1 MKNLLSVISLN
12 KTLQGAFSLLF
23 AAASILLVAPA
34 TAGETGDVD
43 AAMLVEY
50 CGMTAEDPDAH
61 TAIAFCYGY
70 IDAALDYHH
79 AILPSGERITCPPG
93 TVTRQDVAL
102 QVVEWA
108 QVNPDKVSDQSPVHI
123 VMEAASDE
131 WPCEEE

>member
-1 MKNLLSVISLN
+1 MNKLMSMNYLKSAARNTLCPLLAVAWI
-12 KTLQGAFSLLF
+12 F
-23 AAASILLVAPA
+23 LVAPA
-34 TAGETGDVD
+34 LEAGNVD

-50 CGMTAEDPDAH
+50 CGMTDEDAESH

-79 AILPSGERITCPPG
+79 AILPSGKRITCPPG

-108 QVNPDKVSDQSPVHI
+108 EVNPDKVGDQSPVHV